1 MMRVKK
7 VTLPK
12 AVSSYVKRTELD
24 EKDVRD
30 YILRQIELYQGI
42 PDKVGT
48 LKQWIGLKIDC
59 FSSAAAEA
67 IKWAIEQFPTD
78 VEGR

>member
-1 MMRVKK
+1 MRVKK

-12 AVSSYVKRTELD
+12 AVSSYMKKAASH
-24 EKDVRD
+24 EKDVRE
-30 YILRQIELYQGI
+30 YILREIQLYQGI

-59 FSSAAAEA
+59 SSSAATEA
-67 IKWAIEQFPTD
+67 IQWATD
-78 VEGR
+78 QLPIDWEGR